1 MKKIFSIGI
10 LILSEMVMQNC
21 FAQSQQQV
29 TTSTRTSVGA
39 TDWTSNQT
47 WSSTANAAN
56 QDGTF
61 STVTLG
67 SAGNET
73 SDYLKLTNWNF
84 NLAGPVTIT
93 GIVVEIKMKVSPFA
107 TPGVVN
113 HDLRLVK
120 GGSVLSAMP
129 NYRNIFDSDGDG
141 VGDAFGHPVTGDF
154 NSQSRPSTLNIL
166 HAFPNGGRTNF
177 LWGTTWTEAEIENA
191 GFGFAYAAKNQS
203 GTTDGI
209 LSVDGAQITVYY
221 SALMPVE
228 LTHWEAR
235 QTNDNKIRLNWLTAS
250 QINNDFFTIE
260 KSYDGIN
267 WFEFRKIDGKGT
279 ISAITSYIEFDN
291 EPQQGVNYY
300 RLKQTDFDGKFEIFN
315 SVSVNFDL
323 NNAEWMFLNP
333 NAISA
338 SDNINLELTNLPSG
352 NDVSVHLYD
361 LKGNAVFSTIIPL
374 GVNAK
379 EIISSIDVPDILSAG
394 IYSLI
399 VSSGNRSR
407 VKRVIIY

>member
-29 TTSTRTSVGA
+29 TTFTRTSVGA

-84 NLAGPVTIT
+84 NLVGPVTIT

-154 NSQSRPSTLNIL
+154 NSQSRPTTLNIL
-166 HAFPNGGRTNF
+166 HAFPNDGRTNF
-177 LWGTTWTEAEIENA
+177 LWGTTWTETEIENA

-279 ISAITSYIEFDN
+279 TSGMTSYAEFDDD
-291 EPQQGVNYY
+291 PMQGRNYY
-300 RLKQTDFDGKFEIFN
+300 RLKQTDFDGKSETFN
-315 SVSVNFDL
+315 PVSVNFDP
-323 NNAEWMFLNP
+323 NNVEWLFVNP
-333 NAISA
+333 NIISS
-338 SDNINLELTNLPSG
+338 SDQINLELTNLPLG
-352 NDVSVHLYD
+352 NDVSIHLYD
-361 LKGNAVFSTIIPL
+361 LQGKSVYSDSLPL
-374 GVNAK
+374 GVSENG
-379 EIISSIDVPDILSAG
+379 IITSLDIPDNL
-394 IYSLI
+394 
-399 VSSGNRSR
+399 SSGLYTLNITCGSR
-407 VKRVIIY
+407 IGTKRVIIQ